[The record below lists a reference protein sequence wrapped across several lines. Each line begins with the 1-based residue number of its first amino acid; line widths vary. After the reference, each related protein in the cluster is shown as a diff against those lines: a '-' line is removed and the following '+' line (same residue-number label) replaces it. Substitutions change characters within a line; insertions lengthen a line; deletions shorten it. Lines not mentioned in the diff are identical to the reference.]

1 MDRLA
6 TLLQHFHL
14 RARIFNSGPL
24 CQTSRYDST
33 EGIGHI
39 HLLKK
44 GSLRLQVDGAPDR
57 RVEQPSLIFFM
68 QPRGHSLIPGP
79 EGAETVCGDFSFGS
93 GRNPL
98 SRALGT
104 PILLELA
111 ELEGLGRTLE
121 LLFDEAL
128 TDRCGRQ
135 AAIDRLCEL
144 LIIQLFRHLMDSNTL
159 DVGLL
164 AGLADPRLARALNAL
179 HELPQHPWTLAQMAT
194 EAGMSRARF
203 ASAFRDTVG
212 QTPRDYLTQWRIGLA
227 QALLREG
234 RPTDWV
240 AHAVGYS
247 GPPALAKVFRQSLG
261 LSPTQW
267 LKSTNT

>member
-6 TLLQHFHL
+6 ALLQHFHL

-24 CQTSRYDST
+24 CEASRYDST
-33 EGIGHI
+33 DGIGHI

-44 GSLRLQVDGAPDR
+44 GSLRLQVDGAPER
-57 RVEQPSLIFFM
+57 TVTQPSLIFFM
-68 QPRGHSLIPGP
+68 QPTGHSLIPGP
-79 EGAETVCGDFSFGS
+79 GGAETVCGNFSFGS

-98 SRALGT
+98 ARALSG
-104 PILLELA
+104 PILLELC
-111 ELEGLGRTLE
+111 ELECLGRTLE
-121 LLFDEAL
+121 LLFDEAMADL
-128 TDRCGRQ
+128 CGRQ
-135 AAIDRLCEL
+135 AAMDRLCEL
-144 LIIQLFRHLMDSNTL
+144 LIIQLLRHLMDTNTL
-159 DVGLL
+159 DLGLL
-164 AGLADPRLARALNAL
+164 AGLADPRLARTLIAL
-179 HELPQHPWTLAQMAT
+179 HDRPQHPWTLSRMAA

-203 ASAFRDTVG
+203 ATAFRDTLG
-212 QTPRDYLTQWRIGLA
+212 QTPGDYLTQWRISLA

-267 LKSTNT
+267 LKSTAS

>member
-6 TLLQHFHL
+6 ALLQHFHL

-24 CQTSRYDST
+24 CETFRYDST
-33 EGIGHI
+33 DGTGHI

-44 GSLRLQVDGAPDR
+44 GSLRLQVDGAPER
-57 RVEQPSLIFFM
+57 LVAEPSLIFFL
-68 QPRGHSLIPGP
+68 QPTGHSLIPGP

-93 GRNPL
+93 ARNPL
-98 SRALGT
+98 SRALSG

-111 ELEGLGRTLE
+111 QLDGLSRTLE

-128 TDRCGRQ
+128 IDRCGRQ
-135 AAIDRLCEL
+135 AAMDRLCEL
-144 LIIQLFRHLMDSNTL
+144 LIIQLFRHLMDSDEI

-164 AGLADPRLARALNAL
+164 AGLADPRLARALIAL
-179 HELPQHPWTLAQMAT
+179 HDQPQARWTLAQMAS

-203 ASAFRDTVG
+203 AAAFRDTVG
-212 QTPRDYLTQWRIGLA
+212 QTPGDYLTQWRISLA
-227 QALLREG
+227 QSLLREG
-234 RPTDWV
+234 HPTDWV
-240 AHAVGYS
+240 AQAVGYS

-267 LKSTNT
+267 LKNSD